1 MWRRQ
6 WSSARRV
13 RFGLLRSVTAWTLD
27 KPPFIIVLLHN
38 LGTHIDPRVLVE
50 RIEGLH
56 SVLCVVLCTNPDNM
70 QDLVVL
76 NCRHTYHIA
85 CLQGTTEC
93 SVCCKTGKYKTNT
106 TYYYKE

>member
-50 RIEGLH
+50 MIEPGLEIH
-56 SVLCVVLCTNPDNM
+56 GPRWLDTDIE
-70 QDLVVL
+70 
-76 NCRHTYHIA
+76 R
-85 CLQGTTEC
+85 LQPAGGLQEDPG
-93 SVCCKTGKYKTNT
+93 V
-106 TYYYKE
+106 

>member
-1 MWRRQ
+1 MSLAWRYMGPGGWIQILRDYNLQ
-6 WSSARRV
+6 EGCKKILVSDCHSLLCRRV
-13 RFGLLRSVTAWTLD
+13 NSAA
-27 KPPFIIVLLHN
+27 K
-38 LGTHIDPRVLVE
+38 
-50 RIEGLH
+50 GLH